1 MDKSEKTVLF
11 IVIGVVVGCLFI
23 GGLCAAI
30 FLISDKLPSSSTPF
44 LPNLIPDVATPAMPT
59 TPVCS
64 VALQESTQPL
74 TVDQN
79 LLQSSLQSQT
89 NLENTVLP
97 TADLNKI
104 YERLH
109 NGAAVMTQLTT
120 LPVQYQIGDEAY
132 FYKLDENDN
141 EIQTMATL
149 RFATDTV
156 YFWAEPDIELNEDDL
171 KTLVDIFSNE
181 IYPTDH
187 ALFGTEWI
195 PGVDNDPHLFI
206 LYARGLGETLAGYAA
221 SGDYVLPEVYM
232 YSNAHEMFLINADGQ
247 LLTDPYTLSTMAHE
261 LQHVIQ
267 GYRDPDEELWLNEG
281 FSELATLVNGYDA
294 GGFDYYFT
302 LDPDFQLNDWSSD
315 PDLNDLNYG
324 ASYMFTTYF
333 YGRFGESITHDWA
346 LNPFNGFD
354 SLDNVFQTDQVL
366 DPVTGGPLTAETFFQ
381 DWTITNYINNQS
393 IENGRYFYSQY
404 LDVPMVSKSS
414 WLNECDGTSVTET
427 VHQYGTDYL
436 QIACN
441 NPVKLQFSGNP
452 TINILPDNNE
462 NQSTFMWSNRGD
474 SVDTTLTREFDLSG
488 ISGEINMSFDT
499 WYDLE
504 ESFDYGYVMVS
515 LDGQTWRILDI
526 NYCNN
531 PHNVGTNFGCTFTGS
546 SGSWETQTVNLSEFA
561 GSKIWLQ
568 FEMVSDGALSNEG
581 FAVDNIRIPEIGYE
595 EAFES
600 GDGGWVGDG
609 FSRIRNSIPQTFLVS
624 IITSNGGI
632 PIQKYAVAAGEELD
646 LMLDPNCFGED
657 PILVVSGSS
666 RFTRQE
672 AQYTIT
678 LTE

>member
-1 MDKSEKTVLF
+1 MDKSEKTVFF

-23 GGLCAAI
+23 SGLCAAI
-30 FLISDKLPSSSTPF
+30 YLISDKLSSSSTPL
-44 LPNLIPDVATPAMPT
+44 LPNLIPEVATPAMPT

-64 VALQESTQPL
+64 VGLQESTQPL
-74 TVDQN
+74 NVDQN
-79 LLQSSLQSQT
+79 LLQSALQSQS

-104 YERLH
+104 YDRLH
-109 NGAAVMTQLTT
+109 GGITVPTQLTT
-120 LPVQYQIGDEAY
+120 PPVQYQIGDEAY

-141 EIQTMATL
+141 EIQTLATL
-149 RFATDTV
+149 RYANDIV
-156 YFWAEPDIELNEDDL
+156 YFWAEPDIEINEDDL

-206 LYARGLGETLAGYAA
+206 LYAKGLGESLAGYAA
-221 SGDYVLPEVYM
+221 SGDYVLPEVYK

-333 YGRFGESITHDWA
+333 YGRFGENITHDWA
-346 LNPFNGFD
+346 TNTLNGFD

-366 DPVTGGPLTAETFFQ
+366 DSATGSPLTADAFFQ

-404 LDVPMVSKSS
+404 LDVPIVSKSS
-414 WLNECDGTSVTET
+414 WLNECDGSSYSDT
-427 VHQYGTDYL
+427 VHQFGTDYL

-452 TINILPDNNE
+452 TINILPDNGE
-462 NQSTFMWSNRGD
+462 NQSTIMWSNRGD

-488 ISGEINMSFDT
+488 FSGEINMSFDT

-504 ESFDYGYVMVS
+504 EGFDYGYVLVS

-531 PHNVGTNFGCTFTGS
+531 PHNIGTNLGCTFTGS
-546 SGSWETQTVNLSEFA
+546 SGSWESQTVNLSEFA

-581 FAVDNIRIPEIGYE
+581 FAVDNIKIPEIGYE
-595 EAFES
+595 ETFES
-600 GDGGWVGDG
+600 GDGGWVVDG
-609 FSRIRNSIPQTFLVS
+609 FSRIQNAIPQTFLVS
-624 IITSNGGI
+624 VITSDGSSTI
-632 PIQKYAVAAGEELD
+632 EKYAVAAGEELD

-666 RFTRQE
+666 RYTRQL